1 MASTWNEFLLDWNDS
16 IPDFFPNQ
24 PFDEGQMTRS
34 FLRTQFAIS
43 DNNKQTELLI
53 ACWTILVPVS
63 TLTNKYRRKLRLLET
78 DVVERVEQK

>member
-1 MASTWNEFLLDWNDS
+1 
-16 IPDFFPNQ
+16 
-24 PFDEGQMTRS
+24 MTRS

-63 TLTNKYRRKLRLLET
+63 TLTNKCRRKLRLLET